1 MKGALFPFNQ
11 RKRETF
17 AAAVERQEPAI
28 VNLRCVRLGF
38 KKQAAGRACMRGASS
53 GRMVISSSRN
63 LDLGS
68 ARSSHAAAGTASARG
83 GRADAAVES
92 VRVEGGGVAAVQRDA
107 RRDVVGAS
115 ETSDLRSKVLTVAEE
130 VQRIK
135 EYALEL
141 EKDNASLKK
150 VRCSAQHHA
159 PARSPQMQPRVLTRH
174 ISNLVLLQPSASTCW
189 AGVWGS

>member
-1 MKGALFPFNQ
+1 MQANTRADGVL
-11 RKRETF
+11 
-17 AAAVERQEPAI
+17 AAAH
-28 VNLRCVRLGF
+28 
-38 KKQAAGRACMRGASS
+38 GAQMAYLAYW
-53 GRMVISSSRN
+53 RMVISSSRN

-92 VRVEGGGVAAVQRDA
+92 VRVEGGGVAAVQRDV

-115 ETSDLRSKVLTVAEE
+115 ETSDLRSMVLTYTEE

-135 EYALEL
+135 EYVQKHFALKL
-141 EKDNASLKK
+141 EKDNASLKQ

-174 ISNLVLLQPSASTCW
+174 ISKLVLLQPSASTCW